1 VRARHR
7 RVRHSGGRAQFG
19 VRQVRLAAVGIV
31 LAVLAAVIAA
41 AVLYIARDEGS
52 EPAPIALG
60 LPAQITRPDPLRFE
74 PGRTEEY
81 EQAAAFGLSHVL
93 FEKSPGGV
101 LRAAQRTA
109 RFRDVVDEAV
119 SGSGIDAD
127 MVEAIILLESA
138 GRQDVIAGDDPVNA
152 AGLTQILAETA
163 TNFLGMRVDLEASR
177 RLTRL
182 IDEAVRR
189 GDRVEADRLRAERR
203 RVDAR
208 FDPEQA
214 LVGTVRYLTEAKD
227 VFGRHDLAVVS
238 YHMGIGNLAGVV
250 RAYTGRQE
258 DPIDRVVRDAE
269 IDYARLYFD
278 STPNVNRAAWE
289 RLASLGDDSQTY
301 YWRVLGAL
309 GIMHLF
315 RENRGELERLA
326 QLHDRLP
333 SAELVLHP
341 PGERVRY
348 VDARELEAAIAGR
361 TLLPVRADS
370 SSHFAID
377 PQLDRIAA
385 RLTDNPSVYMALRPR
400 AARLLAYLSA
410 KVYELGGEE
419 RRLAVT
425 RATYDEAAA
434 VPLTPHDPG
443 VVAHVQTHATGFA
456 FDIRR
461 RYGSGA
467 QAAAFQWTLERLE
480 ALGLIAWTR
489 GESVIHVVVSP
500 RAGAR

>member
-1 VRARHR
+1 
-7 RVRHSGGRAQFG
+7 
-19 VRQVRLAAVGIV
+19 VRLAAIGIV
-31 LAVLAAVIAA
+31 VAVVAAVIAA
-41 AVLYIARDEGS
+41 TVLITTRDKVS
-52 EPAPIALG
+52 EPAIALE

-81 EQAAAFGLSHVL
+81 EHAAAFGLSHVL

-101 LRAAQRTA
+101 LRAAERTA
-109 RFRDVVDEAV
+109 RFRDIVDEAA
-119 SGSGIDAD
+119 SGNGIDAD

-138 GRQDVIAGDDPVNA
+138 GRPDVIAGDDPENA
-152 AGLTQILAETA
+152 VGLTQILAETA

-182 IDEAVRR
+182 MDEALGR
-189 GDRVEADRLRAERR
+189 GDEVEAARLRTERR

-214 LVGTVRYLTEAKD
+214 LAGTVRYLTEAKN
-227 VFGRHDLAVVS
+227 VFGRDDLAVVS

-250 RAYTGRQE
+250 RAYTGQPE
-258 DPIDRVVRDAE
+258 DPIDQVISDAE

-315 RENRGELERLA
+315 HENRDELEGLA
-326 QLHDRLP
+326 RLHDQLP

-341 PGERVRY
+341 PEERERY
-348 VDARELEAAIAGR
+348 VDAQKLEAAIADR
-361 TLLPVRADS
+361 TLVPVRADRA
-370 SSHFAID
+370 SHFAID
-377 PQLDRIAA
+377 PQLERVAA
-385 RLTDNPSVYMALRPR
+385 RLTDSPSVYMALRPR

-410 KVYELGGEE
+410 KVYELSGED
-419 RRLAVT
+419 RRLTVT
-425 RATYDEAAA
+425 RATYDEEAATTLA
-434 VPLTPHDPG
+434 PHDPG
-443 VVAHVQTHATGFA
+443 VAAHTRAHATGFA

-480 ALGLIAWTR
+480 ALGLIAWNR
-489 GESVIHVVVSP
+489 GKSVIHIVVSP
-500 RAGAR
+500 RAAAS